1 MALAI
6 LTALKAAQLK
16 HAAFLLGL
24 PSVGTKS
31 ELVTVLVRQ
40 ADSSQAHPED
50 CRRILSVDMG
60 IRNLAYC
67 VVNAIPASSNR
78 RNDRL
83 STNLHI
89 SAWSKTDLLEVSPG
103 MKASANSKDDPD
115 PDQKVVKKKSNN
127 DAFTPSQMSKTA
139 YQITQKLLD
148 HKPDSILIERQRFRS
163 GGGSAI
169 QEWTVRVNMLESM
182 LWACLQ
188 TLQEQKSSSGFPTM
202 HEVNPAR
209 VANFWVP
216 IAPVPLRPSHTLFD
230 ATPSKVT
237 ADNAGSSRKKVQK
250 KDKINVV
257 RSWLEGSGDV
267 KLTFEG
273 EAAAM
278 ADHFRSTK
286 GRGSA
291 KSTDIG
297 KLDDLADC
305 LLQAAAWARWEEN
318 RRAFVELL
326 AKHAV
331 G

>member
-1 MALAI
+1 MAAAT

-16 HAAFLLGL
+16 HATFLLGL
-24 PSVGTKS
+24 PSIGTKS
-31 ELVTVLVRQ
+31 ELVTVLARQ
-40 ADSSQAHPED
+40 ADSSQARSENSQ
-50 CRRILSVDMG
+50 RILSVDMG

-67 VVNAIPASSNR
+67 VVDTVPAWSKHRNAEP
-78 RNDRL
+78 
-83 STNLHI
+83 STYLHI
-89 SAWSKTDLLEVSPG
+89 SAWSKTDLLKASPG
-103 MKASANSKDDPD
+103 SKASAKSKNDAEPS
-115 PDQKVVKKKSNN
+115 QEVGKKTSNE
-127 DAFTPSQMSKTA
+127 AFTPSQMSKTA
-139 YQITQKLLD
+139 YQITQKLIA

-188 TLQEQKSSSGFPTM
+188 TLQMQKSSSGFPTI

-216 IAPVPLRPSHTLFD
+216 SAPVLLRPSRTLFD

-237 ADNAGSSRKKVQK
+237 AENDGSSRKKVQK

-257 RSWLEGSGDV
+257 RSWLGCSGDV

-278 ADHFRSTK
+278 ADHFRSNT

-326 AKHAV
+326 AKHAA